1 MTVMT
6 GNDSGSASTI
16 QILNI
21 SKKLGRKKAAAPIL
35 KKRHRKYF
43 LRFSYTEDVLLT
55 NAPVKEQIICS
66 VDLELNTDTVY
77 TIMRSDGTV
86 LGRKFISVEKTPTS
100 ASGK

>member
-1 MTVMT
+1 MFRVSLNHTDIEYLKKT
-6 GNDSGSASTI
+6 G
-16 QILNI
+16 Q
-21 SKKLGRKKAAAPIL
+21 KKAAAPIL
-35 KKRHRKYF
+35 EKKHRKYF

-100 ASGK
+100 ASGE